1 MHPGCDPLS
10 WSGEISD
17 IFRLDNQVRELARVR
32 VNQPGTLT
40 VLPGF
45 FSHFYADVLQAA
57 SPTRY
62 YCGTIACYAWTH

>member
-1 MHPGCDPLS
+1 MHAGCDPLS

-17 IFRLDNQVRELARVR
+17 IFRLDKLDNQVRELARAR

-45 FSHFYADVLQAA
+45 FVSFL
-57 SPTRY
+57 
-62 YCGTIACYAWTH
+62 C